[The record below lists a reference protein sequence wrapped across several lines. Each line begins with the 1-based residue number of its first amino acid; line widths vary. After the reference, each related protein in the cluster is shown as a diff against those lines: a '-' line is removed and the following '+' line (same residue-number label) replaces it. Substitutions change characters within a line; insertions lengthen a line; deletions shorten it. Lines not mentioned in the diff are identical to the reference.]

1 MAHSVNS
8 IGMGIDKAVDQNVKN
23 ERMKTDLITNV
34 SHDIKTPLTSII
46 NYVHLLDQEELEN
59 EKAQGYVKILEEK
72 SNRLKILVDDLVEAS
87 KLSSGTIKLTKTKIN
102 LTELIRQSL
111 GEYEEK
117 FEDKKLNVVTN
128 FPEDEVYIFADGRK
142 MWRLL
147 ENLYGNIYKY
157 ALANTRVYIDA
168 NIVGSKVRV
177 EVKNISESQLN
188 FNSDQLTERFIRG
201 DVSRSTEGSGLG
213 LSIAQSI
220 VENHGGTF
228 DIILDGDLFKVIFVM
243 DLIK

>member
-117 FEDKKLNVVTN
+117 F
-128 FPEDEVYIFADGRK
+128 
-142 MWRLL
+142 
-147 ENLYGNIYKY
+147 
-157 ALANTRVYIDA
+157 
-168 NIVGSKVRV
+168 
-177 EVKNISESQLN
+177 
-188 FNSDQLTERFIRG
+188 
-201 DVSRSTEGSGLG
+201 
-213 LSIAQSI
+213 
-220 VENHGGTF
+220 
-228 DIILDGDLFKVIFVM
+228 
-243 DLIK
+243 

>member
-1 MAHSVNS
+1 
-8 IGMGIDKAVDQNVKN
+8 
-23 ERMKTDLITNV
+23 MKTDLITNV

-117 FEDKKLNVVTN
+117 FEDKKLNIVTN
-128 FPEDEVYIFADGRK
+128 FPG
-142 MWRLL
+142 
-147 ENLYGNIYKY
+147 
-157 ALANTRVYIDA
+157 
-168 NIVGSKVRV
+168 V

>member
-1 MAHSVNS
+1 
-8 IGMGIDKAVDQNVKN
+8 MGIDKAVDQNVKN

-117 FEDKKLNVVTN
+117 FEDKKLNIVTN
-128 FPEDEVYIFADGRK
+128 FPKAEVYIFADGRK
-142 MWRLL
+142 
-147 ENLYGNIYKY
+147 
-157 ALANTRVYIDA
+157 
-168 NIVGSKVRV
+168 S
-177 EVKNISESQLN
+177 
-188 FNSDQLTERFIRG
+188 
-201 DVSRSTEGSGLG
+201 
-213 LSIAQSI
+213 
-220 VENHGGTF
+220 
-228 DIILDGDLFKVIFVM
+228 GDL
-243 DLIK
+243 

>member
-1 MAHSVNS
+1 M
-8 IGMGIDKAVDQNVKN
+8 
-23 ERMKTDLITNV
+23 
-34 SHDIKTPLTSII
+34 
-46 NYVHLLDQEELEN
+46 
-59 EKAQGYVKILEEK
+59 
-72 SNRLKILVDDLVEAS
+72 
-87 KLSSGTIKLTKTKIN
+87 
-102 LTELIRQSL
+102 
-111 GEYEEK
+111 
-117 FEDKKLNVVTN
+117 
-128 FPEDEVYIFADGRK
+128 
-142 MWRLL
+142 
-147 ENLYGNIYKY
+147 
-157 ALANTRVYIDA
+157 ANTRVYIDA

>member
-1 MAHSVNS
+1 
-8 IGMGIDKAVDQNVKN
+8 MGIDKAVDQNVKN

-117 FEDKKLNVVTN
+117 FEDKKLNIVTN

>member
-72 SNRLKILVDDLVEAS
+72 SNRLKIVEAS

>member
-228 DIILDGDLFKVIFVM
+228 DIIFDGDLFKVIFVM

>member
-1 MAHSVNS
+1 M
-8 IGMGIDKAVDQNVKN
+8 
-23 ERMKTDLITNV
+23 
-34 SHDIKTPLTSII
+34 
-46 NYVHLLDQEELEN
+46 
-59 EKAQGYVKILEEK
+59 
-72 SNRLKILVDDLVEAS
+72 KILVDDLVEAS

-117 FEDKKLNVVTN
+117 FEDKKLNIVTN